1 MAYPPP
7 SYGIQPTSPYDER
20 HLIHYNPSPAYFHG
34 FRYPTLSPLAYRQP
48 QNALDGICHAA
59 PSALAYH
66 PLTSQN
72 YWASSH
78 PFYAHQPP
86 FVTNTSVYHS
96 GLQRGYV
103 HGSTVYDLRPKSG
116 RSNIRAL
123 GKQPRPAEQVLGKM
137 IVDRS
142 GPTALEQSDS
152 TSSSEY

>member
-48 QNALDGICHAA
+48 QNALDGICHAT